1 MLLSLECVMEG
12 YNSTNLKMVIVQA
25 FLNNAGMQN
34 FDVFSKRYLSFG
46 VEGITILQGCH
57 TSITNPNSSLVCF
70 VYDWC
75 PLYGTLNKLGYP
87 NPFSFAHCQSFYN
100 HYSNFLNKHLE
111 PTKIVK
117 ILEITLKGLKILNNV
132 KTR

>member
-1 MLLSLECVMEG
+1 
-12 YNSTNLKMVIVQA
+12 
-25 FLNNAGMQN
+25 MQN
-34 FDVFSKRYLSFG
+34 FDVFSRRYLSFG
-46 VEGITILQGCH
+46 VEGITILQGYH

>member
-12 YNSTNLKMVIVQA
+12 SNSTNLKMVIVQA
-25 FLNNAGMQN
+25 FLNNDGMQN

-117 ILEITLKGLKILNNV
+117 ILEITLKSLKILNNV

>member
-1 MLLSLECVMEG
+1 MLSLECVMEG
-12 YNSTNLKMVIVQA
+12 SNSTNLKMVIVQA
-25 FLNNAGMQN
+25 FLNNDGMQN

-117 ILEITLKGLKILNNV
+117 ILEITLKSLKILNNV